1 MSETNK
7 IGEAGGPYDIDDLEN
22 SPEELANSHLDLG
35 SVLMPVVEGG
45 QVTVEMSA
53 DHTPEAVYLVTPV
66 GRIGI
71 HAFAAPRSGGLWREV
86 VRELAES
93 LRSDGAMTSIEDGH
107 WGREVVAR
115 VTGGVHRFIGVDGAR
130 WMVRCVASGPEES
143 DEQLGQLAR
152 AVLAETVVRRGD
164 QPYPPRDVLPIVLP
178 PVLAEQV
185 AAAQRE
191 HAAEES
197 TEPTSQPLTD
207 APSMSRAS
215 ASASTEEASDEVHPR
230 GAVAQSASA
239 TVFSEAPDVLDDD
252 PTALTAE
259 AATDEDGAAVDG
271 DPAFDGAF
279 DGEAAVDD
287 PEAESAPSQGSAL
300 SRLRNRRRNR

>member
-1 MSETNK
+1 MSETNQ
-7 IGEAGGPYDIDDLEN
+7 IGEAGGPYDIDDLVN

-93 LRSDGAMTSIEDGH
+93 LRSDGATTSIEDGH

-207 APSMSRAS
+207 APSRAS
-215 ASASTEEASDEVHPR
+215 ASASTEEPADEVHPR

-252 PTALTAE
+252 STAQTAE

-271 DPAFDGAF
+271 APAF
-279 DGEAAVDD
+279 DGEADVDES
-287 PEAESAPSQGSAL
+287 EAEAAPSQGSAL

>member
-1 MSETNK
+1 MSENTMSEK
-7 IGEAGGPYDIDDLEN
+7 KQIGEAGGPYDVDELAGSTD
-22 SPEELANSHLDLG
+22 ELANSHLDLG

-45 QVTVEMSA
+45 QVTVEMAA

-93 LRSDGAMTSIEDGH
+93 LRSDGATTSIEDGH

-115 VTGGVHRFIGVDGAR
+115 IPGGVHRFIGVDGPR
-130 WMVRCVASGPEES
+130 WMVRCVASGPDES

-164 QPYPPRDVLPIVLP
+164 QPFPPREVLPIVLP
-178 PVLAEQV
+178 PVLSEQV

-191 HAAEES
+191 RAEQEAA
-197 TEPTSQPLTD
+197 EPTSTPLTD
-207 APSMSRAS
+207 APSAR
-215 ASASTEEASDEVHPR
+215 STESDDGGDEVHPG

-239 TVFSEAPDVLDDD
+239 TVFSEGPDGTDETTDD
-252 PTALTAE
+252 PSATPQAGDDLSEGEEPSALPVE
-259 AATDEDGAAVDG
+259 AAE
-271 DPAFDGAF
+271 
-279 DGEAAVDD
+279 ES
-287 PEAESAPSQGSAL
+287 ERESAPSQGSAL
-300 SRLRNRRRNR
+300 SRLRRRRNR

>member
-1 MSETNK
+1 MSETNQ
-7 IGEAGGPYDIDDLEN
+7 IGEAGGPYDIDDLVN
-22 SPEELANSHLDLG
+22 SPEDLANSHLDLG

-93 LRSDGAMTSIEDGH
+93 LRSDGASTSIEDGH

-115 VTGGVHRFIGVDGAR
+115 VTGGVHRFIGVDGNR

-191 HAAEES
+191 RAAEEAS
-197 TEPTSQPLTD
+197 EPTSQPLTD
-207 APSMSRAS
+207 SPS
-215 ASASTEEASDEVHPR
+215 ASRTSSPIPTEDGPEDVHPR

-239 TVFSEAPDVLDDD
+239 TVFSEAPDALDDD
-252 PTALTAE
+252 PDAVPAAAPAL
-259 AATDEDGAAVDG
+259 DEGVSVDG
-271 DPAFDGAF
+271 NPAFSDP
-279 DGEAAVDD
+279 AVDD
-287 PEAESAPSQGSAL
+287 RDADESEAPPAPSQGSAL
-300 SRLRNRRRNR
+300 SRLRNRRRSR